1 VSEPFD
7 QLDPSPGR
15 SRRRLPRGVLAALLA
30 FAVVL
35 VGGVVVRS
43 ASKDKAPIALPR
55 TRAPRPA
62 NQAAPPDP
70 LTFDPAREAEYV
82 QRAAAGEAHPLFSL
96 SPGGV
101 LATAARVDRFRS
113 TIKSAAR
120 AGGVDPDVLEAIV
133 FLESAG
139 RPDAIAGNGDLAN
152 AAGLTQILAGTA
164 QGLLGMRVDLAQS
177 RKLTRQVDVALNRY
191 DDVRKANRLLV
202 KRRAIDERFDAAK
215 ALAATVRYLKIA
227 KDKLGRD
234 DLAIESYHMGIGN
247 LQAVIGDFGDQ
258 SKPSYARLYFDST
271 PLRHPAAYQRL
282 SSLGDDSATYLWRVL
297 AARDIMRTW
306 RDNRPALTTLAGRQ
320 TAKGSAEEALH
331 PRQSTTVFHKHGDI
345 EAALLA
351 GDLVPLPGSPSAL
364 GMRLDPQIGEFAKKV
379 GAQRGVYATA
389 RPEAVAAIK
398 WIGATVQR
406 ISGVRTPL
414 VLTSAVRDEQ
424 YQKHLT
430 QTNIEATSGFS
441 LHTSG
446 FAFDVLRRYASK
458 RQAVAFQFVLDRLQA
473 LDLIAWVR
481 EPAAIHVTAAT
492 DAGGLRA
499 R

>member
-1 VSEPFD
+1 V
-7 QLDPSPGR
+7 
-15 SRRRLPRGVLAALLA
+15 PRAVLAGVLV

-35 VGGVVVRS
+35 VGGVAIRN
-43 ASKDKAPIALPR
+43 ASKDKAPIALPQAK
-55 TRAPRPA
+55 TPRPA
-62 NQAAPPDP
+62 NQATPPDP
-70 LTFDPAREAEYV
+70 MQFDAAREAEYV
-82 QRAAAGEAHPLFSL
+82 QRAAAGEAHPLFAL

-101 LATAARVDRFRS
+101 LATAARVDRFRKA
-113 TIKSAAR
+113 IESAAR

-177 RKLTRQVDVALNRY
+177 RKLTRQVEIALNRD

-202 KRRAIDERFDAAK
+202 RRRKIDERFDAGK

-247 LQAVIGDFGDQ
+247 LQAVIADFGAQ
-258 SKPSYARLYFDST
+258 SKPTYARLYFDST
-271 PLRHPAAYQRL
+271 PVRHRAAWQRL

-297 AARDIMRTW
+297 AARDIMRAW
-306 RDNRPALTTLAGRQ
+306 RDNRPALQQLAARQ

-331 PRQSTTVFHKHGDI
+331 PRQSTAVFHNHGDI
-345 EAALLA
+345 ERALFA
-351 GDLVPLPGSPSAL
+351 GDLVPLPGSPRVL
-364 GMRLDPQIGEFAKKV
+364 GMRLDRQIGEFAGRV

-398 WIGATVQR
+398 WIGATVRQ

-414 VLTSAVRDEQ
+414 VLTSAARDEQ
-424 YQKHLT
+424 YQRRLT

-473 LDLIAWVR
+473 LDLVAWVR
-481 EPAAIHVTAAT
+481 EPAAIHVTVAT
-492 DAGGLRA
+492 DAGGLR
-499 R
+499 